1 MRATKFKSGQKR
13 ALASLL
19 AGGFLLLANSFP
31 LAARSDESAAQGSG
45 AANSAAS
52 AAAKS
57 AGGNYALLI
66 AIDDYISPNINKLNG
81 CNKDIKDIQE
91 VLSKN
96 GWPKDPEH
104 IKVLTNHDATKQAII
119 DAFRSQLVENAKKH
133 PDAFFYFQYSGHGS
147 RWKDAANGDEDGYDE
162 TIVPAD
168 SRTPDHY
175 DLIDKEIAPLIA
187 ELTKYTKN
195 AILTFDSCHSGH
207 IDRMSRKTRALKDD
221 TRPIPANLA
230 AELKKTR
237 DMHDDG
243 NSGGFTRRTDR
254 YICISACLPTETAQE
269 TEDASEDNRNGL
281 MTRNLIKALGK
292 VTPTTT
298 YKELRDMLQQQM
310 KDDNQHPDIVGDL
323 DRAVFGSSADRSD
336 ASLRVTGVDKN
347 KKFVT
352 IDAGTNLGI
361 TEGSIIAF
369 YKANTLKLE
378 GDKNRLGQGV
388 VTKVMPL
395 SAEVTMPDN
404 VSEQD
409 AASSKAIVASAKLKA
424 EPQRVMLEVPKNSQ
438 LNTAA
443 AQKVLSEVEKDV
455 KDDPVIRIAGHSDN
469 PFKGRAADFD
479 LVLANSTFKKFDTG
493 HKVPDAPSPDAP
505 VFYLTDS
512 SGTPLFNW
520 FVSQTDPDAAT
531 KILKVIHRKSQ
542 QDFLRSL
549 GNQLSPLNNK
559 LKLSVVRVT
568 GYHKEDNGTKVPTEE
583 VRKEDQIAS
592 PIFHAGD
599 KFRFAVQNTADVPV
613 YINILSIGSSGSIDA
628 LYDAT
633 AKALNPGDTMKTDVL
648 VADYPLGTET
658 VKVIGTTKPADFSVL
673 TKKALRDAAPTPA
686 GNSALQTVVTRGVR
700 DLRKDGDQE
709 AAKIDLDD
717 WTTTNLN
724 YVIKD
729 QPKVASNN

>member
-1 MRATKFKSGQKR
+1 MSLRTKSFNTRAAASVVASG
-13 ALASLL
+13 LVI
-19 AGGFLLLANSFP
+19 LANSFP
-31 LAARSDESAAQGSG
+31 VAARGDDSSTKGTG

-57 AGGNYALLI
+57 SGGNYAFLV
-66 AIDDYISPNINKLNG
+66 AIDEYISPNINKLNG
-81 CNKDIKDIQE
+81 CKKDIKDVQDI
-91 VLSKN
+91 LSKN
-96 GWPKDPEH
+96 GWPKDAEH
-104 IKVLTNHDATKQAII
+104 IKVLTDHAATKQAII
-119 DAFRSQLVENAKKH
+119 DGFRSQLVENAKKH

-147 RWKDAANGDEDGYDE
+147 RWRDPANGDEDGFDE
-162 TIVPAD
+162 TIVPTD

-187 ELTKYTKN
+187 ELTTYTKN

-207 IDRMSRKTRALKDD
+207 IDRMDKKTRTVKDD
-221 TRPIPANLA
+221 PRPIPANLA

-237 DMHDDG
+237 GLDGDD
-243 NSGGFTRRTDR
+243 NNGGFTRRTDR
-254 YICISACLPTETAQE
+254 YIVISACLPTETAQE

-281 MTRNLIKALGK
+281 MTRNLITALGK

-298 YKELRDMLQQQM
+298 YKELREMLQQQM

-336 ASLRVTGVDKN
+336 ASLRVTKVDKS
-347 KKFVT
+347 KKLLT
-352 IDAGTNLGI
+352 IDAGTNLGV

-388 VTKVMPL
+388 VTKVSPL
-395 SAEVTMPDN
+395 SSEVTMPDN
-404 VSEQD
+404 ISEDD
-409 AASSKAIVASAKLKA
+409 AAAAKAVIASAKLKA
-424 EPQRVMLEVPKNSQ
+424 EPQRVMLEVPVDAQ
-438 LNTAA
+438 LNTAD
-443 AQKVLSEVEKDV
+443 AQKILNEIETDV
-455 KDDPVIRIAGHSDN
+455 KDDPVIKIAGRSDS
-469 PFKGRAADFD
+469 PFKGRASDFD
-479 LVLANSTFKKFDTG
+479 LVLANSPFEKFEIG
-493 HKVPDAPSPDAP
+493 HKVPNAPAAGTP
-505 VFYLTDS
+505 VFYLTDA
-512 SGTPLFNW
+512 SGTPLYNY

-568 GYHKEDNGTKVPTEE
+568 GYHKDDNGIKVPTEE
-583 VRKEDQIAS
+583 IRKEDQIGS
-592 PIFHAGD
+592 PIFRAGD

-613 YINILSIGSSGSIDA
+613 YINILSIGSSGAIDA

-633 AKALNPGDTMKTDVL
+633 AKALAPGDTMKTDVL

-673 TKKALRDAAPTPA
+673 TKKAMRDAAPTPA
-686 GNSALQTVVTRGVR
+686 GNSALQTVVTKGVR
-700 DLRKDGDQE
+700 DLRKDAEGEE
-709 AAKIDLDD
+709 AAKVDLDD

-729 QPKVASNN
+729 RPQVAANP

>member
-1 MRATKFKSGQKR
+1 MNSGKYQSVKKR
-13 ALASLL
+13 TLASVA
-19 AGGFLLLANSFP
+19 AGALFLLSNTFP
-31 LAARSDESAAQGSG
+31 LAAQSDDSSSTGSG

-52 AAAKS
+52 TAAKS

-66 AIDDYISPNINKLNG
+66 AIDDYISPDINKLNG
-81 CNKDIKDIQE
+81 CNKDIHDITE
-91 VLSKN
+91 VLAKN
-96 GWPKDPEH
+96 GWPKDAEH
-104 IKVLTNHDATKQAII
+104 IKVLSNHDATKQAII
-119 DAFRSQLVENAKKH
+119 DNFRTQLVENAKKH

-147 RWKDAANGDEDGYDE
+147 RWKDATNGDEDGFDE

-207 IDRMSRKTRALKDD
+207 IDRMNRKTRALKDD
-221 TRPIPANLA
+221 ERPIPANLA
-230 AELKKTR
+230 AQLKKSR
-237 DMHDDG
+237 GLDDDD
-243 NSGGFTRRTDR
+243 NAGGFTRRTDR

-269 TEDASEDNRNGL
+269 TEDPSESERNGL
-281 MTRNLIKALGK
+281 MTRNLITALSK

-298 YKELRDMLQQQM
+298 YKELRDMLQKQM

-336 ASLRVTGVDKN
+336 ASLRVTKVDKD
-347 KKFVT
+347 KKLIT
-352 IDAGTNLGI
+352 IDAGTNIGV

-369 YKANTLKLE
+369 YKASTLKLE

-395 SAEVTMPDN
+395 SAEVTMPEN

-409 AASSKAIVASAKLKA
+409 ALSAKAIIASSKLKA
-424 EPQRVMLEVPKNSQ
+424 EPQRVMLEIPSDKK
-438 LNTAA
+438 LNTPD
-443 AQKVLSEVEKDV
+443 AQKVLSTFETSV
-455 KDDPVIRIAGHSDN
+455 KDDPIVRIAGRSAN
-469 PFKGRAADFD
+469 PFKGRSADFD
-479 LVLANSTFKKFDTG
+479 LVLANSTFEKFDTG
-493 HKVPDAPSPDAP
+493 HRVPDAPPKDTP
-505 VFYLTDS
+505 VFYLTDA
-512 SGTPLFNW
+512 SGEPLFNN
-520 FVSQTDPDAAT
+520 FVNQKDPDAAT
-531 KILKVIHRKSQ
+531 KLLKIVHRKSQ

-559 LKLSVVRVT
+559 LKLSVIRVT
-568 GYHKEDNGTKVPTEE
+568 GYHKDDNGLKVPTEE
-583 VRKEDQIAS
+583 IRKEDQIAS

-613 YINILSIGSSGSIDA
+613 YINLLSIGSSGAIDA

-633 AKALNPGDTMKTDVL
+633 SKALNPGDTMKTDVL

-673 TKKALRDAAPTPA
+673 TKKGLRDAAPTPP
-686 GNSALQTVVTRGVR
+686 GNSALQSMVTRGVR
-700 DLRKDGDQE
+700 DVRKDSEQE

-717 WTTTNLN
+717 WATTNLN

-729 QPKVASNN
+729 RPKVASNQ